1 METPARGQATPGQ
14 GGRYANAAGTL
25 EVTEAEA
32 RRKTPGTSY
41 HVTPTGGE
49 PFTISVKGRVR
60 WMLESLI
67 TAGAK
72 GCTPIDNPGPR
83 FSAYVHSLRQSG
95 VEIETIHEPH
105 GGEFSGHHGRYVLRS
120 RVRPVGM
127 VEP

>member
-1 METPARGQATPGQ
+1 MTETKPWGKAQFAIIADDGSETP
-14 GGRYANAAGTL
+14 
-25 EVTEAEA
+25 
-32 RRKTPGTSY
+32 
-41 HVTPTGGE
+41 
-49 PFTISVKGRVR
+49 FTALGRVR

-67 TAGAK
+67 EAGPK
-72 GCTPIDNPGPR
+72 GCTPIDCPGPR

-120 RVRPVGM
+120 QVRPVGM